1 MTSNLNKLNEPSV
14 ESRLTATLTDVFQE
28 ALPNDPINQLIP
40 TSSLSSGDIF
50 ILQALRNYM
59 YQIFSS
65 VYSLSSINQALISHP
80 VFSET
85 LIELFHAKFTPNLRR
100 QHDCRPSFHIPKI
113 FKIHKNVK
121 QIIDDQILRRLCS
134 IVTACVRTNVHIK
147 ELGEPLSF
155 KFNCQIFLQC
165 LHQCHIEKHS
175 YLITC

>member
-1 MTSNLNKLNEPSV
+1 
-14 ESRLTATLTDVFQE
+14 
-28 ALPNDPINQLIP
+28 
-40 TSSLSSGDIF
+40 
-50 ILQALRNYM
+50 M

-85 LIELFHAKFTPNLRR
+85 LIELFHAKFTPKSKKAARLSAIISHTENL
-100 QHDCRPSFHIPKI
+100 QKYI
-113 FKIHKNVK
+113 KNVK

-155 KFNCQIFLQC
+155 KFNCSDIFAMPTPVPYRETFVFDQARRGSYSVWANCSRRITIFNRLDDYRTGTLGRLNPQIKNAVIIPVGAKVVC
-165 LHQCHIEKHS
+165 D
-175 YLITC
+175 